1 MMPSQARA
9 ALNAVFVYEDAET
22 REWAREIHDR
32 VGRLADTHAVRPTW
46 WKLNNLFEPGVL
58 AAAVST
64 AMRADIIVVAIRG
77 EEGLPLPF
85 YTWVN
90 NWLPHRLQPGGV
102 LVALQGKPASCTTGS
117 GRVGGY
123 LRTVAKQGH
132 LNFLLAQR
140 KLDNSEARTEEA
152 NGMATNG
159 VSRNGHTDFRRKVN
173 GLLNGQPTHGHAVRM
188 AIRSAAARK

>member
-1 MMPSQARA
+1 
-9 ALNAVFVYEDAET
+9 
-22 REWAREIHDR
+22 

-64 AMRADIIVVAIRG
+64 AMRADIIVVAIRA

-102 LVALQGKPASCTTGS
+102 LVALQGKSAACTTRPGGWAGTCGRLPAGASEFSPGS
-117 GRVGGY
+117 
-123 LRTVAKQGH
+123 
-132 LNFLLAQR
+132 AQ
-140 KLDNSEARTEEA
+140 T
-152 NGMATNG
+152 G
-159 VSRNGHTDFRRKVN
+159 
-173 GLLNGQPTHGHAVRM
+173 
-188 AIRSAAARK
+188 